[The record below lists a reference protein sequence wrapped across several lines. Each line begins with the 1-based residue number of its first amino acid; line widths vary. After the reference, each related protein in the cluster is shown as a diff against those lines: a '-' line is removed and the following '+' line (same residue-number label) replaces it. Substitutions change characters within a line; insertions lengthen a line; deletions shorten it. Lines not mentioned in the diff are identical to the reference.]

1 MSLHNSISSLWYQG
15 INKKVVSKNKIRL
28 SQAVWTTRPWII
40 PTKEFSKS
48 ADIQHFQSQLIVYI
62 SKVSWLFKF
71 SNSAD
76 CLHFQS
82 LLLALACQDFYSLIH
97 YLGYE
102 KILGLR
108 GGRTGKKTITRSA
121 SWRFLALKK
130 CKTGLASTNFSQTK
144 CFIYKNF
151 SSEHVKFSWVLQF

>member
-1 MSLHNSISSLWYQG
+1 M
-15 INKKVVSKNKIRL
+15 INQRTCICINNIAMKTQVL
-28 SQAVWTTRPWII
+28 VW
-40 PTKEFSKS
+40 
-48 ADIQHFQSQLIVYI
+48 DFQSQLIVYN

-82 LLLALACQDFYSLIH
+82 LLLALVCQNFYSLLH

-108 GGRTGKKTITRSA
+108 GDKKPITRSV
-121 SWRFLALKK
+121 SGRFLALKK
-130 CKTGLASTNFSQTK
+130 HLVISFYHFLWTGQNLTK
-144 CFIYKNF
+144 INHCVRTKIRIWLYL
-151 SSEHVKFSWVLQF
+151 SSEQFDLCGSIQSKFP